1 MENTPKH
8 EKTDKEIESEII
20 KSIQKKENPSLE
32 NLQNAEKINF
42 NQNELLQTDQY
53 GFIKSDADQ
62 KQEDLLKI
70 NARLEK
76 WNTMIKDFDGTLKN
90 NFNKIKERTRK
101 GIPDSLR
108 ACVWQK
114 FAEYDKYYIKDLY
127 KNLENEKSNLD
138 YESVIL
144 KDLDRTFPQQ
154 IHFKTKYGTGQRSLY
169 RVLCSYSKYNKEIG
183 YVQGMGFIAAL
194 LLTYMDE
201 EGTFFMME
209 SLMKKYELEGLYK
222 PGFPVLKKIFY
233 VFLNLMKK
241 YLPKIYELFK
251 KNEILPSMYASEW
264 FICIFSRD
272 LKFDVLVRIF
282 DCFLLEKKK
291 ILYRFA
297 LAFIKNKEKEFLSA
311 KDGILGIMNVF
322 KTIFENVNVEDIIH
336 IAFNFNF
343 KRKNIKKYE
352 DEYEKVKDDKNNE
365 FIYFIY

>member
-20 KSIQKKENPSLE
+20 ESIQKKENPSLE

-222 PGFPVLKKIFY
+222 PGFPDLKKIFY

-241 YLPKIYELFK
+241 HLPKIYELFK

-264 FICIFSRD
+264 FICVFSRD

-352 DEYEKVKDDKNNE
+352 DEYEKVKDDKKNE

>member
-20 KSIQKKENPSLE
+20 ESIQKKENPSLE

-76 WNTMIKDFDGTLKN
+76 WNTMIKDFDGYLKN
-90 NFNKIKERTRK
+90 NKNKIKERTRK

-222 PGFPVLKKIFY
+222 PGFPDLKKIFY

-241 YLPKIYELFK
+241 HLPKIYELFK

-264 FICIFSRD
+264 FICVFSRD

-322 KTIFENVNVEDIIH
+322 KTIFENVNVEEIIH

-352 DEYEKVKDDKNNE
+352 DEYEKVKDDKKNE

>member
-20 KSIQKKENPSLE
+20 ESIQKKENPSLE

-90 NFNKIKERTRK
+90 NFNKLKERTRK

-108 ACVWQK
+108 AFVWQK
-114 FAEYDKYYIKDLY
+114 FADYDKYYIKDLY

-222 PGFPVLKKIFY
+222 PGFPDLKKIFY

-241 YLPKIYELFK
+241 HLPKIYELFK

-264 FICIFSRD
+264 FICVFSRD

-352 DEYEKVKDDKNNE
+352 DEYEKVKDDKKNE

>member
-20 KSIQKKENPSLE
+20 ESIQKKENPSLE

-76 WNTMIKDFDGTLKN
+76 WNTMIKDFDGTIKN
-90 NFNKIKERTRK
+90 NFNKLKERTRK

-127 KNLENEKSNLD
+127 KKLENEKSNLD

-241 YLPKIYELFK
+241 HLPKIYELFK

-264 FICIFSRD
+264 FICVFSRD

-322 KTIFENVNVEDIIH
+322 KTIFENVNVEEIIH
-336 IAFNFNF
+336 IAFGFNF
-343 KRKNIKKYE
+343 KRKKIKKYE
-352 DEYEKVKDDKNNE
+352 DEYEKVKDDKKNE

>member
-20 KSIQKKENPSLE
+20 ESIQKKENPSLE

-53 GFIKSDADQ
+53 GFIKSETDQ
-62 KQEDLLKI
+62 KPEDLLKI

-76 WNTMIKDFDGTLKN
+76 WNTMIKDFDGNLKN
-90 NFNKIKERTRK
+90 NFFNKIKERTRK

-108 ACVWQK
+108 AFVWQK

-264 FICIFSRD
+264 FICVFSRD

-322 KTIFENVNVEDIIH
+322 KTIFENVNVEEIIH
-336 IAFNFNF
+336 IAFGFNF
-343 KRKNIKKYE
+343 KRKKMNLYILYIKKY
-352 DEYEKVKDDKNNE
+352 KKKI
-365 FIYFIY
+365 FIIYKY